1 MVSVPVRSTK
11 GLKIEQRC
19 TLPCYKGNP
28 LACQRVTVLSMS
40 VFIYIHSV
48 HGRLCVCFVDCLLRR
63 VTSSQPQSLQIRPIK
78 ESSANCGAP

>member
-40 VFIYIHSV
+40 VFIYTQ
-48 HGRLCVCFVDCLLRR
+48 RAWAFVCLFR
-63 VTSSQPQSLQIRPIK
+63 
-78 ESSANCGAP
+78 